1 MAKKTLI
8 YEAID
13 DFYLG
18 GQYIARG
25 ATVVAGHELLKGR
38 TKLFRPFVP
47 TYGEV
52 AEEPELTPEPK
63 PEPAKAEETA

>member
-8 YEAID
+8 YEAMD
-13 DFYLG
+13 DMFIG
-18 GQYIARG
+18 GKFLPRG
-25 ATVVAGHELLKGR
+25 TTVVQGHELLKGR

-52 AEEPELTPEPK
+52 EEEES
-63 PEPAKAEETA
+63 KAESKTDDAPGGTA